1 MGHFAISSM
10 DERQKPVA
18 GVEVARTV
26 IQEESKK
33 GEGLRRSKRVEMQCL
48 LAASVKK
55 QKKSDNNCSTGDC
68 MWCKLGV
75 FEEKTGFS
83 GQLKAA
89 KERLR
94 QVFHEKVEK
103 IKESRDVQESFSIL
117 ERFGSK
123 VSRRYRHYCLLKAI
137 NNLLGE
143 SVFSADE
150 LKLHQDQESAYGN
163 FRFGDLQSAMELSNL
178 EMVRRKDLEKL
189 GIRRGLEAQENGLFL
204 VGITCRGR
212 GLKHALGFDANEGHY
227 IDQSQMCPIAKKSL
241 FKHFEFNKLQ
251 RVFEVRQFK

>member
-1 MGHFAISSM
+1 
-10 DERQKPVA
+10 
-18 GVEVARTV
+18 
-26 IQEESKK
+26 
-33 GEGLRRSKRVEMQCL
+33 
-48 LAASVKK
+48 
-55 QKKSDNNCSTGDC
+55 

-103 IKESRDVQESFSIL
+103 VKESRDVQESFSIL

-163 FRFGDLQSAMELSNL
+163 FRFGDLSKRSRETWDQKGAGGSREWLVSRWNHLSRSW
-178 EMVRRKDLEKL
+178 V
-189 GIRRGLEAQENGLFL
+189 EARF
-204 VGITCRGR
+204 
-212 GLKHALGFDANEGHY
+212 GFR
-227 IDQSQMCPIAKKSL
+227 CK
-241 FKHFEFNKLQ
+241 
-251 RVFEVRQFK
+251 